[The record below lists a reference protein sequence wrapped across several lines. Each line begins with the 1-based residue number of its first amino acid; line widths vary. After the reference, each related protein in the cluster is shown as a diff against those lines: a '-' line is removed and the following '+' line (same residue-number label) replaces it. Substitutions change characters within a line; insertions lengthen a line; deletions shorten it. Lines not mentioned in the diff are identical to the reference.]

1 MIKSRE
7 FFDCIISNEDKQKT
21 IESIAASEYLYTQV
35 EKSSGILLTKLTE
48 IFLIHNISDKH
59 VVISNAIGF
68 FFQASDSTTG
78 LLGKMLIRHQGSKN
92 INGMDILNEILNQE
106 PPIKNTRRF
115 KTEQGSHSNDTLLVI
130 PLKTEEGTLPFGYG
144 SHRCPGEIWGK
155 TIALAAFEFL
165 ISLPVPDLFIAH
177 YQWRDSPNASV
188 PEFIFY

>member
-7 FFDCIISNEDKQKT
+7 FFDCITSNGDKQKT
-21 IESIAASEYLYTQV
+21 IESIVASEYLYTQV
-35 EKSSGILLTKLTE
+35 ENVSGILLTKLTE
-48 IFLIHNISDKH
+48 SFLIQNISDKH

-68 FFQASDSTTG
+68 LFQASDSTTG
-78 LLGKMLIRHQGSKN
+78 LLGKMLIRHKKSKN
-92 INGMDILNEILNQE
+92 IKGIDILNEVLDQE

-115 KTEQGSHSNDTLLVI
+115 KTGQGNHSNEKLIVI

-165 ISLPVPDLFIAH
+165 ISLPLPDLFIAH

-188 PEFIFY
+188 PEFITY